1 MDFDKWRQTLQS
13 AEIPYKIDINT
24 CRKLREEKIDQS
36 NQNQS
41 ISLEQFELCIGIF
54 QNLKEV

>member
-13 AEIPYKIDINT
+13 AEIPYKININT
-24 CRKLREEKIDQS
+24 CRKLREQKVGQS

-41 ISLEQFELCIGIF
+41 NSLEQFELCIGIF

>member
-13 AEIPYKIDINT
+13 AEILYKIHINT

-41 ISLEQFELCIGIF
+41 NSLEQFELCIGIF

>member
-1 MDFDKWRQTLQS
+1 MEADTSKCRD
-13 AEIPYKIDINT
+13 KIDINT

-41 ISLEQFELCIGIF
+41 NSLEQFELCIGIF